1 VLKLKS
7 LAMLTIATA
16 LLASCAAAAT
26 APAAPVAVVAGG
38 TVNATLTDM
47 KISVDKT
54 SISAGTV
61 KFVVK
66 NSGAA
71 IHELVVIKT
80 DVAQDKFVA
89 GDEAGKMDETGN
101 VGETGDVVAGGSNTF
116 SVLLPA
122 GHYVLICN
130 EVDHYMSGMH
140 MAFTV
145 N

>member
-1 VLKLKS
+1 MALVA
-7 LAMLTIATA
+7 LAAII
-16 LLASCAAAAT
+16 LAGCGAAAAT
-26 APAAPVAVVAGG
+26 PAGG

-54 SISAGTV
+54 SVAAGQVT
-61 KFVVK
+61 FVVK
-66 NSGAA
+66 NSGVVV
-71 IHELVVIKT
+71 HELVVIKT
-80 DVAQDKFVA
+80 DVAQDKFMA

-101 VGETGDVVAGGSNTF
+101 VGETGDVVAGGSKSF

-130 EVDHYMSGMH
+130 EVDHYTSGMH